1 MRELIRWYHN
11 SPPRLRVVF
20 CIKSGSTSSSSFASE
35 PPPRRGRRRL
45 LVVCFGNLCRS
56 PFAAGL
62 LDQLLDRD
70 QWQVLSAGTDAVEG
84 RPVST
89 AMRVAAAE
97 LGVDLSRHRSHRVT
111 RELLRTSDLVIT
123 MSQRQAAKLLDI
135 DPAIERR
142 IRLLGGFDPQPNPWG
157 LPADPRKSAAADDE
171 IPDPAGGD
179 FEFHRQCCRRL
190 DRAVTQLSRWVLR
203 REASRPLPAPRPPL
217 SAPTLGAARLR

>member
-1 MRELIRWYHN
+1 MRELIRWYRN

-20 CIKSGSTSSSSFASE
+20 RVEGGSAPSSSASE
-35 PPPRRGRRRL
+35 PPPRRGRKRL

-62 LDQLLDRD
+62 LEQLLDRG
-70 QWQVLSAGTDAVEG
+70 QWQVLSAGTDAVDG
-84 RPVST
+84 RPVTT

-97 LGVDLSRHRSHRVT
+97 LGVDLSRHRSHKVT
-111 RELLRTSDLVIT
+111 REMLRTSDLVIT
-123 MSQRQAAKLLDI
+123 MSQRQAAKLLE
-135 DPAIERR
+135 IEPTITRR
-142 IRLLGGFDPQPNPWG
+142 IRLLGGFDPQPDTWS
-157 LPADPRKSAAADDE
+157 LPTDPRRPAAADSD
-171 IPDPAGGD
+171 IPDPAGED

-217 SAPTLGAARLR
+217 SAPTLRAARLR